1 MVFLIVIH
9 AGLIIWA
16 STLAISFLYRVDLS
30 SESVKVNEA
39 LEVFGEQNVD
49 WTDVSADSTTRQAH
63 IRIGSRTNQ
72 DGTTRADEILEFGT
86 YRGEQFV
93 PKSLLRSE
101 GDGTL
106 EVVTNGNKLALSPNG
121 GNVGV
126 GTSSPNA
133 KLDVDGETIIRGNA
147 SVGGNNQTSTLKID
161 SHGTSTVG
169 LQLGPDPSS
178 EASLSAARRKLL
190 DSNGSDITASPSS
203 FNKKSFGVY
212 SMVGGEQVVMK
223 RGNSTVLRFTEGENT
238 EMYAEQNVVIESH
251 HGDVNLVSTNGKIRF
266 HGAIELGGSDLTGGI
281 SNTLGETGSAGLLSA
296 LSVTNGTVKIAAP
309 RVVLQGRT
317 EVNGTFVTGNGNVRL
332 GETYDD
338 KIDMRGTI
346 MGHTAFTFGGSAH
359 DEHKISLNVDEP
371 TSGWHTIV
379 LPDANGRLVVSAQDP
394 LLITKKGEMQLNQ
407 SKIDTVG
414 ALKAGS
420 ILPSFGNIDIG
431 WGEGSELKAGTL
443 TIRNTTMLK
452 GAVLVNPDRGTTRPI
467 PIHFAMDSESAV
479 NKLLTNIVIVPPTGD
494 NNITIPDGNGTVLLH
509 NQGEIVHTFGD
520 IDIGS
525 NTLAADT
532 LRIQHHN
539 PTEGTGGKGYTM
551 SRGQQTLGTMQAMFN
566 NTWADVNSTTRFHN
580 PKGSG
585 IRIRSRDGD
594 SESAETETVEAE
606 GAFIHVLAGSA
617 NRTNHTGGHVYIE
630 GGDSYLGP
638 AGDVFITGGRASGHG
653 VGNTTT
659 NSVGGD
665 VIVTSGLSSGNE
677 TSSGKVDVLSANA
690 GDKGVSGA
698 LTLAS
703 GTASNGDSGAF
714 TISTGKAEGGSGGD
728 ISINVGEGDT
738 GIGGAMTLTAGKTN
752 ASAAVG
758 GAVTITAGEADDG
771 SNGGTGG
778 DMELA
783 AGAGADVGGA
793 VSITTGVGTAASSG
807 AMTLATANAGLT
819 GNSGDVSLKTGA
831 GGTTS
836 GNSGSLELAT
846 GHSANAG
853 ATGDVSIT
861 TGDATGGNGGDIT
874 LKVGDGDTL
883 AGGAMT
889 LTAGKT
895 NASAAVGGAVTIKA
909 GEADDGSNGG
919 TGGDMELAAGAGAD
933 VGGAVSITTGV
944 GTAASSGAMTLATAN
959 AGLTGNS
966 GDVSLKT
973 GAGGTTS
980 GNSGSLE
987 LATGH
992 SANAGATG
1000 DVSITTGD
1008 ATGGNGGDITL
1019 KVGDG
1024 DTLAGGAM
1032 TLTAGKTNASAA
1044 VGGAVTIKAGEADD
1058 GSNGGTGGDMELAAG
1073 AGADVGGAVSITTGV
1088 GTAASSGAMTLATA
1102 NAGLTGNSGD
1112 VSLKTGAGG
1121 TTSGNSGSL
1130 ELATGHSANAG
1141 ATGDVSITTGDAT
1154 GGNGGDI
1161 TLKVGDGDTL
1171 AGGAMTLTAGKT
1183 NASAAVGGAVTIKAG
1198 EADDGSNGGT
1208 GGDMEL
1214 AAGAGAD
1221 VGGAVSITT
1230 GVGTAASSGAMTLAT
1245 ANAGL
1250 TGNSGDVSLKTG
1262 AGGTTSGNSGSLEL
1276 ATGHSANAGATG
1288 DVSITTGD
1296 ATGGNGGD
1304 ITLKVG
1310 DGDTLAGGAMT
1321 LTAGKTN
1328 ASAAVGGAV
1337 TIKAGEADDGS
1348 NGGTGGDMELAAG
1361 AGADVGGAVSITT
1374 GVGTAASSGA
1384 MTLATANAGLTGNS
1398 GDVSLKTGA
1407 GGTTSGN
1414 SGSLELATGT
1424 PQTLVQPETCR
1435 SPPATPRAAT
1445 AATSH

>member
-714 TISTGKAEGGSGGD
+714 TISTGKAVGGNGGD
-728 ISINVGEGDT
+728 IGINVGEGDT
-738 GIGGAMTLTAGKTN
+738 GIGGAMTLTAGKTTRN
-752 ASAAVG
+752 RLIWRRS
-758 GAVTITAGEADDG
+758 DH
-771 SNGGTGG
+771 
-778 DMELA
+778 
-783 AGAGADVGGA
+783 
-793 VSITTGVGTAASSG
+793 
-807 AMTLATANAGLT
+807 
-819 GNSGDVSLKTGA
+819 
-831 GGTTS
+831 
-836 GNSGSLELAT
+836 
-846 GHSANAG
+846 HSW
-853 ATGDVSIT
+853 
-861 TGDATGGNGGDIT
+861 
-874 LKVGDGDTL
+874 
-883 AGGAMT
+883 
-889 LTAGKT
+889 
-895 NASAAVGGAVTIKA
+895 
-909 GEADDGSNGG
+909 
-919 TGGDMELAAGAGAD
+919 
-933 VGGAVSITTGV
+933 
-944 GTAASSGAMTLATAN
+944 
-959 AGLTGNS
+959 
-966 GDVSLKT
+966 
-973 GAGGTTS
+973 
-980 GNSGSLE
+980 
-987 LATGH
+987 
-992 SANAGATG
+992 
-1000 DVSITTGD
+1000 
-1008 ATGGNGGDITL
+1008 
-1019 KVGDG
+1019 
-1024 DTLAGGAM
+1024 
-1032 TLTAGKTNASAA
+1032 
-1044 VGGAVTIKAGEADD
+1044 
-1058 GSNGGTGGDMELAAG
+1058 
-1073 AGADVGGAVSITTGV
+1073 
-1088 GTAASSGAMTLATA
+1088 
-1102 NAGLTGNSGD
+1102 
-1112 VSLKTGAGG
+1112 
-1121 TTSGNSGSL
+1121 
-1130 ELATGHSANAG
+1130 
-1141 ATGDVSITTGDAT
+1141 
-1154 GGNGGDI
+1154 
-1161 TLKVGDGDTL
+1161 
-1171 AGGAMTLTAGKT
+1171 
-1183 NASAAVGGAVTIKAG
+1183 
-1198 EADDGSNGGT
+1198 
-1208 GGDMEL
+1208 
-1214 AAGAGAD
+1214 
-1221 VGGAVSITT
+1221 
-1230 GVGTAASSGAMTLAT
+1230 
-1245 ANAGL
+1245 
-1250 TGNSGDVSLKTG
+1250 
-1262 AGGTTSGNSGSLEL
+1262 
-1276 ATGHSANAGATG
+1276 
-1288 DVSITTGD
+1288 
-1296 ATGGNGGD
+1296 
-1304 ITLKVG
+1304 
-1310 DGDTLAGGAMT
+1310 
-1321 LTAGKTN
+1321 
-1328 ASAAVGGAV
+1328 
-1337 TIKAGEADDGS
+1337 
-1348 NGGTGGDMELAAG
+1348 
-1361 AGADVGGAVSITT
+1361 
-1374 GVGTAASSGA
+1374 
-1384 MTLATANAGLTGNS
+1384 
-1398 GDVSLKTGA
+1398 
-1407 GGTTSGN
+1407 
-1414 SGSLELATGT
+1414 
-1424 PQTLVQPETCR
+1424 
-1435 SPPATPRAAT
+1435 
-1445 AATSH
+1445 